1 MRIPAPIPEAHIDLF
16 HSEGW
21 YLQSSP
27 EICMKRLSAS
37 GYDNIFQICKCFRKE
52 ERGDRHLTELT
63 MLEWYARDFSY
74 MDIANQ
80 CRLMIQY
87 IAKSLNIKDGCI
99 LYGNSR
105 IDIFRPWSY
114 LTIKEAFERYSP
126 TGLEKAM
133 MENSFDE
140 IMTFEIEPR
149 LGNTSPTI
157 IYDYPASMAALA
169 KLKPD
174 NKDIAQRFEIYI
186 AGIELANGFTELTD
200 PVEQRLRFKKEINL
214 RQLRKKPST
223 PMPEKFLDAL
233 PHMPDTA
240 GIALGIDR
248 LIMLFTNSPSIDDVV
263 AFTPEAL

>member
-1 MRIPAPIPEAHIDLF
+1 
-16 HSEGW
+16 
-21 YLQSSP
+21 
-27 EICMKRLSAS
+27 
-37 GYDNIFQICKCFRKE
+37 
-52 ERGDRHLTELT
+52 

-87 IAKSLNIKDGCI
+87 ITKSLNIKDGCI
-99 LYGNSR
+99 LYENNR
-105 IDIFRPWSY
+105 IDILRPWSY

-126 TGLEKAM
+126 TGLQKAL
-133 MENSFDE
+133 MENSFDD

-149 LGNTSPTI
+149 LGSTSPTI

-200 PVEQRLRFKKEINL
+200 PVEQRLRFKKEIKL
-214 RQLRKKPST
+214 RQLRKKTINPHAGKILRCFASHAGHSRHCTWYRQTDNAFYKQPFHRRCSCIYPGST
-223 PMPEKFLDAL
+223 
-233 PHMPDTA
+233 
-240 GIALGIDR
+240 
-248 LIMLFTNSPSIDDVV
+248 LIP
-263 AFTPEAL
+263 